1 MIAVVLAGT
10 GFFVYLQFRH
20 EANNALDAGLRSR
33 AEELSA
39 AVRQSGSRVVPR
51 NRHVVG
57 KTDNFAEVL
66 DLEGNVLDSS
76 RAIGD
81 VDLLDQAELQAA
93 AAGPVTAD
101 RGPLPGSE
109 GGVRLLA
116 TPVTTGGER
125 VIVVVATSTA
135 SREESVTDLEQLL
148 LIGLP
153 FALIL
158 ASLAGYGVA
167 AAALR
172 PVEAMRARAEEISTA
187 SAEER
192 LPVPDTRDEVAR
204 LGETLNEMLA
214 RLGDALERERAFVA
228 DASHELRT
236 PLAILRAELE
246 LALAQGRSPDELRAA
261 LASAAEETDR
271 LTQLSED
278 LLTIAQ
284 TERGEL
290 PLRLEHLRLEDTF
303 ATVGRRFA
311 RRAEEAGRR
320 IEVGEGGE
328 LELVADL
335 LRLDQVTGT
344 LVDNAL
350 RYGGGTIALS
360 ARRVAAGGASGGP
373 PTDGGAAR
381 RSPAD
386 AVEIHVT
393 DEGEGFPPAFIDRAF
408 ERFSR
413 APGVRDGGSG
423 LGLAIVAT
431 VAEAHG
437 GSAHAVNRPQGG
449 ADVWLAIPLS
459 SRVNREP
466 G

>member
-1 MIAVVLAGT
+1 VLAAT
-10 GFFVYLQFRH
+10 GVFVYLQFEH
-20 EANNALDAGLRSR
+20 EANTALDSGLRSR
-33 AEELSA
+33 ADELSA
-39 AVRQSGSRVVPR
+39 AVRQSGSRSVHD
-51 NRHVVG
+51 RHLVG
-57 KTDNFAEVL
+57 KADSFAEVL
-66 DLEGNVLDSS
+66 DAEGNVLDSS
-76 RAIGD
+76 LTIGET
-81 VDLLDQAELQAA
+81 DLLDPDQLRHAA
-93 AAGPVTAD
+93 AHEVFVD
-101 RGPLPGSE
+101 RGTLPGTD

-116 TPVTTGGER
+116 TPVQAPTGKE
-125 VIVVVATSTA
+125 IVVVGASTA
-135 SREESVTDLEQLL
+135 GREESFTDLLQLL

-153 FALIL
+153 AALIL

-204 LGETLNEMLA
+204 LGNTLNEMLA

-236 PLAILRAELE
+236 PLAILRTELE
-246 LALAQGRSPDELRAA
+246 LALAQGRSPEELRAA

-290 PLRLEHLRLEDTF
+290 PLRLGPARLADTF
-303 ATVGRRFA
+303 AAVERRFA
-311 RRAEEAGRR
+311 RRAEVAGRR

-328 LELVADL
+328 ATLDADS
-335 LRLDQVTGT
+335 LRLEQALGT
-344 LVDNAL
+344 IVDNAL
-350 RYGGGTIALS
+350 RYGGGTITLS
-360 ARRVAAGGASGGP
+360 ARVQ
-373 PTDGGAAR
+373 D
-381 RSPAD
+381 D

-393 DEGEGFPPAFIDRAF
+393 DEGEGFPPAFLERAF

-413 APGVRDGGSG
+413 APGVRDGGAG

-431 VAEAHG
+431 VAAAHG
-437 GSAHAVNRPQGG
+437 GSAHAANRPTGG
-449 ADVWLAIPLS
+449 ADVWIVIPLS
-459 SRVNREP
+459 SRLNREP

>member
-1 MIAVVLAGT
+1 VLAAT
-10 GFFVYLQFRH
+10 GVFVFLQFEH
-20 EANNALDAGLRSR
+20 EANNALDSGLRSR
-33 AEELSA
+33 ADELSA
-39 AVRQSGSRVVPR
+39 AVRQSGSRSVH
-51 NRHVVG
+51 NRHLVG
-57 KTDNFAEVL
+57 KTDSFAEVL
-66 DLEGNVLDSS
+66 DPAGNVLDSS
-76 RAIGD
+76 LVIGD
-81 VDLLDQAELQAA
+81 TDLLDPEQLER
-93 AAGPVTAD
+93 AAGEEIFVD
-101 RGPLPGSE
+101 SGPLPGTD

-116 TPVTTGGER
+116 TPVDAPGGKA
-125 VIVVVATSTA
+125 IVVVGASTA
-135 SREESVTDLEQLL
+135 PREESFTDLLQLL

-153 FALIL
+153 GALIV

-167 AAALR
+167 TAALR

-187 SAEER
+187 APDER
-192 LPVPDTRDEVAR
+192 LPVPDTGDEVAR

-236 PLAILRAELE
+236 PLAILRTELE
-246 LALAQGRSPDELRAA
+246 LALAQGRSPEELRAA
-261 LASAAEETDR
+261 LTSAAEETDR

-290 PLRLEHLRLEDTF
+290 PLRLEPLRLADTF
-303 ATVGRRFA
+303 EAVERRFA
-311 RRAEEAGRR
+311 RRAEVAGRR

-328 LELVADL
+328 TELIADR
-335 LRLDQVTGT
+335 LRLDQAVGT
-344 LVDNAL
+344 IVDNAL
-350 RYGGGTIALS
+350 RYGRGTITLS
-360 ARRVAAGGASGGP
+360 ARRAAAAPATPAAAHPAGPAVAI
-373 PTDGGAAR
+373 
-381 RSPAD
+381 
-386 AVEIHVT
+386 EIHVT
-393 DEGEGFPPAFIDRAF
+393 DEGEGFPPAFLDHAF

-437 GSAHAVNRPQGG
+437 GSAHAANQPEGG
-449 ADVWLAIPLS
+449 ADVWLVMPLS
-459 SRVNREP
+459 SRLNREP

>member
-1 MIAVVLAGT
+1 VIALVLAAT
-10 GFFVYLQFRH
+10 AIFVYVRF
-20 EANNALDAGLRSR
+20 ESEVDNAVDAGLRSR
-33 AEELSA
+33 AAELSA
-39 AVRQSGSRVVPR
+39 VVRQAGGRLDAS
-51 NRHVVG
+51 NQHLVG
-57 KTDNFAEVL
+57 RTESFAEVL
-66 DLEGNVLDSS
+66 DSSGQVIDSS
-76 RAIGD
+76 PAIGGKS
-81 VDLLDQAELQAA
+81 LLDPSEVKRATM
-93 AAGPVTAD
+93 GPLLLD
-101 RGPLPGSE
+101 RGPLPGLDQGS
-109 GGVRLLA
+109 RLLA
-116 TPVTTGGER
+116 VPVNSSSGKQ
-125 VIVVVATSTA
+125 VVVVGAST
-135 SREESVTDLEQLL
+135 ESSSDAQGDLGQLL
-148 LIGLP
+148 LLGMP

-158 ASLAGYGVA
+158 ASIAGYGVA

-187 SAEER
+187 APDER
-192 LPVPDTRDEVAR
+192 LPVPDTHDEVAR
-204 LGETLNEMLA
+204 LGKTLNEMLT

-246 LALAQGRSPDELRAA
+246 LALAQGRSPEELHAA

-290 PLRLEHLRLEDTF
+290 PVRRARFRLADSFESV
-303 ATVGRRFA
+303 ASRFS

-328 LELVADL
+328 LEIDADR
-335 LRLDQVTGT
+335 LRVDQTVGS

-350 RYGGGTIALS
+350 RYGAGTITLEAQ
-360 ARRVAAGGASGGP
+360 RAGE
-373 PTDGGAAR
+373 
-381 RSPAD
+381 
-386 AVEIHVT
+386 AVELHVT
-393 DEGEGFPPAFIDRAF
+393 DEGEGFRPAFLDHAF

-413 APGVRDGGSG
+413 APGVHEGGSG

-437 GSAHAVNRPQGG
+437 GSAHAANLPTGG
-449 ADVWLAIPLS
+449 ADVWVSIPLS
-459 SRVNREP
+459 SALNHAEE
-466 G
+466 